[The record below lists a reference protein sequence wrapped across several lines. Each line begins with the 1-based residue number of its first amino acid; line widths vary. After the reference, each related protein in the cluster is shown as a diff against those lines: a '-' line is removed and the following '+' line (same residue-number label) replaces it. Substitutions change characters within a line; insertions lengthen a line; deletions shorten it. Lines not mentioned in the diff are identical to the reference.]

1 MLNSDILSDSL
12 KLLGTKPE
20 IDLFASRLN
29 KELPSYVS
37 YKPDPTATA
46 VNAFTLSWACK
57 VVYCFPPFC
66 VIPRVLQKISKDK
79 ARGILVVPDWP
90 SQPWYSKLARMLT
103 QLPIL
108 VSAREDLLI
117 MAANP
122 ALKHWLRRTLCMII
136 CAVSGDDSDAQDFR
150 RQLPQSFAHHGTS
163 WQYASYIARWK
174 RYASKW
180 GIHPV
185 SPPVSQGVNFLAM
198 LFQAGLSYSAICV
211 ARSVLS
217 SYFECTDCQQFG
229 EHKRVRQFIK
239 GVFEKRPAFPKYST
253 TWDVNLVLEYNYRV
267 LLSSQEVNSEKAVL
281 QVSHASYSVIL
292 TKATD
297 AT

>member
-1 MLNSDILSDSL
+1 MLNSDILSHSL

-29 KELPSYVS
+29 KHLPSYIS

-79 ARGILVVPDWP
+79 ARGILMVVPDWP

-108 VSAREDLLI
+108 VSARENLLS
-117 MAANP
+117 MPANP
-122 ALKHWLRRTLCMII
+122 AIKHRLRRTLRMII
-136 CAVSGDDSDAQDFR
+136 YAVSGNDSDARDFR
-150 RQLPQSFAHHGTS
+150 RQLPQSFAHRGGVPLTLQDGRGMRANEAFIPFRRLWVKGSTS
-163 WQYASYIARWK
+163 SRCC
-174 RYASKW
+174 
-180 GIHPV
+180 
-185 SPPVSQGVNFLAM
+185 L
-198 LFQAGLSYSAICV
+198 AICV
-211 ARSVLS
+211 ARSALS

-229 EHKRVRQFIK
+229 DHKRVRQFIK
-239 GVFEKRPAFPKYST
+239 GVFEKRPDFPKYST
-253 TWDVNLVLEYNYRV
+253 TWNVNLVLEYI
-267 LLSSQEVNSEKAVL
+267 
-281 QVSHASYSVIL
+281 IL
-292 TKATD
+292 TRN
-297 AT
+297 